1 MENDSGI
8 EISAEELARLTKEA
22 GLDADLDLPPTPAAG
37 ATPPP
42 NAPPTAA
49 QTRENAPATPQ
60 MQPQVQ
66 AAPTVGG
73 FSAGAQV
80 PVQPAAFMPLETE
93 ATPPATEPE
102 RNIDF
107 LLDISM
113 KVSVELGRTRMDIR
127 DILGL
132 TTGSVVEL
140 DRQAGEPVDILING
154 RLVARGEV
162 VVIDD
167 RFGVRVTDI
176 ESPAQRVRTLR

>member
-8 EISAEELARLTKEA
+8 EISAEELADLAKET
-22 GLDADLDLPPTPAAG
+22 GLDVDLDIPPTPAAG
-37 ATPPP
+37 TTSP
-42 NAPPTAA
+42 NSALPTAA
-49 QTRENAPATPQ
+49 QSAGSVPFTPQ
-60 MQPQVQ
+60 MQAQ
-66 AAPTVGG
+66 AAPPEGG
-73 FSAGAQV
+73 FSSRAQV
-80 PVQPAAFMPLETE
+80 PVQPAAFMPLETQ
-93 ATPPATEPE
+93 ATPPAAEPE

-127 DILGL
+127 DILSL
-132 TTGSVVEL
+132 STGSVVEL